1 MRRGLG
7 KVSFPFLFVLMMQLS
22 CVAVA
27 EQDDAF
33 DWIAVTLDNDLF
45 VGNDNGYTNGF
56 YVTALDLSD
65 NKGYVPANDFW
76 VWPLLWTLGD
86 SEVEGAVNV
95 YSIGQTLLSPSDI
108 TIEVPAENE
117 LPYAG
122 LLTFSNTYLT
132 ANVNTADRIST
143 TIGIIGPWALGEE
156 TQKTVH
162 KAIGADEPQGWDTQ
176 LENELVFQ
184 FHRSRAWRQLHFNDG
199 RTDIITA
206 ASIEAGTISSSVEG
220 MIALRFGQELERS
233 FPTTLLS
240 SSRLSNPVAANQGW
254 FFYLGLNTGY
264 LFNRIFT
271 NGNTFRNSR
280 SIPYDKEY
288 LGASAGLTL
297 AYQNWAFTM
306 AFSDS
311 NIIANSRDD
320 EALENLTRFGT
331 FTIAWRI

>member
-27 EQDDAF
+27 EQDDDF

-45 VGNDNGYTNGF
+45 VSNDNGYTNGF

-65 NKGYVPANDFW
+65 NKEYMPTNDFW
-76 VWPLLWTLGD
+76 VWPLLWTLDD

-108 TIEVPAENE
+108 MIEVSAENE
-117 LPYAG
+117 LPYAE
-122 LLTFSNTYLT
+122 LLTFFNTYLT

-176 LENELVFQ
+176 L
-184 FHRSRAWRQLHFNDG
+184 
-199 RTDIITA
+199 
-206 ASIEAGTISSSVEG
+206 
-220 MIALRFGQELERS
+220 
-233 FPTTLLS
+233 
-240 SSRLSNPVAANQGW
+240 
-254 FFYLGLNTGY
+254 
-264 LFNRIFT
+264 
-271 NGNTFRNSR
+271 
-280 SIPYDKEY
+280 
-288 LGASAGLTL
+288 
-297 AYQNWAFTM
+297 
-306 AFSDS
+306 
-311 NIIANSRDD
+311 
-320 EALENLTRFGT
+320 
-331 FTIAWRI
+331 